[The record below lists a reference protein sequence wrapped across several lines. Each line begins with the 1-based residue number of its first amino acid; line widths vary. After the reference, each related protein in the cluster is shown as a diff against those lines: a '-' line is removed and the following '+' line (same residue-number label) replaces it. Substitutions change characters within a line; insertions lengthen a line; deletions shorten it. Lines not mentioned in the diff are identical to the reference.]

1 LDEGLV
7 VAEKTKGAQKERH
20 RKILEEARTR
30 FRRCSDWEATA
41 RTRFR
46 DDVKFAEAD
55 AYNQWQWPQ
64 NVLADRQ
71 KRVNLTINRVR
82 QHNLDILNDARQA
95 RIAIKVRPLRGGA
108 SFESAQMFDGL
119 IRHIEYISN
128 AASAYQLALKFAVQG
143 GIGWF
148 RLVTDYVG
156 DDTFDQDIFI
166 RQIKDPL
173 TVYLDPDISEFDGS
187 DARYG
192 FVFTDMPKDEFDKA
206 YPQYKDIAAD
216 NEIAPDQSWMLGER
230 VRVAEYFRCVQD
242 ESKLYA
248 FVDPTTGEQVVKT
261 EKEVDKALLDLIID
275 APDTAMR
282 SVMLTKVEYFKIV
295 GDNIAEEK
303 EWLGRYIPLIRVV
316 GEETVIDGLL
326 DRKGHTRALLDSQRM
341 LNYNFSASVEFGALQ
356 SKVPY
361 VAPAR
366 AIENYEEYWNNA
378 NTANYSVLPW
388 NHTDEDGNPVPP
400 PQRQQP
406 PTGAPVFM
414 QGARDALEQ
423 MYLVSGQ
430 NQADFGQPG
439 NEKSGVAIQ
448 QRQRQGD
455 NATYHY
461 LDHQAIAVRFCGK
474 QLLDLIPKVY
484 DTDRMVQYRDEAGNE
499 TELRIDP
506 NAPEAYS
513 KEEDEQGNEFAV
525 LNPRLGA
532 YDVQA
537 DVGPA
542 YATRRQEAF
551 EAFSQLLSSNK
562 ELISVVGDIWMRF
575 ADIPGAEEAAQRLKR
590 LVPQAALKDGPSHD
604 MVAAQQQIE
613 QLQNF
618 AMGLA
623 QKLADKEADWQ
634 NDQQKLAIEGYKAQS
649 GRLTAIKEAL
659 ALDPKG
665 LLRLVMLALDEAA
678 DTSRSIEDVGEAA
691 YIAPPAPEEI
701 APAMGGQMPPP
712 MVPEAQDEPV

>member
-1 LDEGLV
+1 MDEGLV

-55 AYNQWQWPQ
+55 AYNQWQWPT

-590 LVPQAALKDGPSHD
+590 LVPQAALKDGPSPD